1 MYSCNSNSDFW
12 FQNHYVT
19 ATVLNDGFV
28 LNLGNIPKIWL
39 FSLWWTIFYCQLSF
53 ESKHGWSFIYVL
65 SSNNKVY
72 LCTFVF
78 HVGIPFCFC
87 VLFRSLMYMFQ
98 ILCLS
103 FFILVL
109 NYCACNFDRNG
120 WIVGLRP
127 SLPLVVTDERI
138 TRELLVKVNCWIK
151 NWSVLSW
158 VVTPWICIIT
168 LLNWYSLLDC
178 LSAHWWNPF

>member
-1 MYSCNSNSDFW
+1 M
-12 FQNHYVT
+12 NH
-19 ATVLNDGFV
+19 
-28 LNLGNIPKIWL
+28 
-39 FSLWWTIFYCQLSF
+39 FYCQLSF
-53 ESKHGWSFIYVL
+53 ESKHGRSFISVL

-103 FFILVL
+103 LFILVL

-120 WIVGLRP
+120 WIVGLGP

-138 TRELLVKVNCWIK
+138 TWELLVKVNCWIK
-151 NWSVLSW
+151 NLKCPVMSCDFLNVHYHSVKLIFTVGLSQC
-158 VVTPWICIIT
+158 PLMESFLIQ
-168 LLNWYSLLDC
+168 LLLWWHSRMLNFLIGNTVHVGLVA
-178 LSAHWWNPF
+178 LAHV